1 MYNLVPSPFTVIGI
15 NQHMAAYWSAG
26 GRPEQVSVRDFEAFF
41 DELRATYPARP
52 VFTYWE
58 ETKVPL
64 YLYGERLQPLWEL
77 APRGPA

>member
-1 MYNLVPSPFTVIGI
+1 M
-15 NQHMAAYWSAG
+15 
-26 GRPEQVSVRDFEAFF
+26 RDFEAFF